1 MSFIIVDKIR
11 IPTDPEA
18 INALPI
24 EEIVYNNIILRIE
37 ILTTNIKIR
46 YSKNYEKYMLTLFSI
61 KRLYNLRS
69 MMTNTTTDEM
79 RSITYRHTLYIEQQT
94 LAANYRNKMT
104 EFYKLKNKIM
114 KKCDKKTK
122 TQKDKKSKWVDDNYQ
137 PSCNCPYIHRNCLGD
152 YMCCGICGKNDFQ
165 KDIITQ
171 VQNRE
176 QNINSGLYL
185 RNESTDINII
195 NSLPFDLSKQ
205 VVQYI

>member
-24 EEIVYNNIILRIE
+24 EEIVYNNIILRTE

-61 KRLYNLRS
+61 KRLYNLRL
-69 MMTNTTTDEM
+69 MTQTSTDEM
-79 RSITYRHTLYIEQQT
+79 RSITYRHKLDVEQVTLF
-94 LAANYRNKMT
+94 ANYRNKMT

-137 PSCNCPYIHRNCLGD
+137 PSCNCPYIHRICLAD
-152 YMCCGICGKNDFQ
+152 HMTCGICRKNDFQ
-165 KDIITQ
+165 KDIINQ

-176 QNINSGLYL
+176 QNINNGLYL